1 MARAAFPIADRVSL
15 ADVGEHMKRKSDGH
29 EGLALGEVQAALVDG
44 CGVEL
49 VWIKEG
55 REVCREY
62 PDKPDF
68 WRRPILV
75 WHGVLPR
82 RLHVQLSPEEQK
94 GDQLVTFLCLTDAV
108 RRGLWPASELPQAKQ
123 QSEQQPQQPPEKR
136 ELASVD
142 GQPRPRPQPQPQ
154 PPVSKLS
161 GKEWVRVA
169 YERRSKEL
177 RAMTI
182 TDAAHAL
189 AKESKTAS
197 DCAKSL
203 GKGHCTNLLRE
214 LNVWSKKPRNSP
226 KQGPK

>member
-1 MARAAFPIADRVSL
+1 MAEAALNLADWISL
-15 ADVGEHMKRKSDGH
+15 ADIGEHMRQKNDGH
-29 EGLALGEVQAALVDG
+29 RGLARADVQAALEAG
-44 CGVEL
+44 CGLMLRWVGDD
-49 VWIKEG
+49 G
-55 REVCREY
+55 REVCREF
-62 PDKPDF
+62 PKRDSWED
-68 WRRPILV
+68 ILV
-75 WHGVLPR
+75 WAGLPQ
-82 RLHVQLSPEEQK
+82 RLCVQLPPDERK
-94 GDQLVTFLCLTDAV
+94 GNLPYPYAYLLRADAV